1 MKVKSWIILL
11 GLCLT
16 IFALFFPPWFNRFDG
31 NFVGFFFVFS
41 NSDGP
46 LRHAAIDYGRLAIII
61 CLVCLATAAVGYALL
76 TQRIISRRNSED
88 NNERMVLIDC
98 LRSQW
103 SSLKERLFGIDLSKT
118 FKIIVGLAILGIALK
133 ACNHPIFSI

>member
-1 MKVKSWIILL
+1 MKGKSWIISL
-11 GLCLT
+11 GLCLM

-46 LRHAAIDYGRLAIII
+46 LRHAAIDYGRLVIIVG
-61 CLVCLATAAVGYALL
+61 LVCLATAALGYAVL
-76 TQRIISRRNSED
+76 TRRILSRRNSQD
-88 NNERMVLIDC
+88 DNERSVLIDR

-103 SSLKERLFGIDLSKT
+103 SSLKERFLGIDLSKT
-118 FKIIVGLAILGIALK
+118 FKIIVILVILSITLK

>member
-1 MKVKSWIILL
+1 MKGKSWIILL
-11 GLCLT
+11 GLFLM

-46 LRHAAIDYGRLAIII
+46 LRHAAIDYGRLAIVVG
-61 CLVCLATAAVGYALL
+61 LVCLATAALGYAVL
-76 TQRIISRRNSED
+76 TRRILSRRNSQND
-88 NNERMVLIDC
+88 NERSVLIDR
-98 LRSQW
+98 LLSQL
-103 SSLKERLFGIDLSKT
+103 SSLKERVLGIDLSKT
-118 FKIIVGLAILGIALK
+118 FKIIVGLVILSIALK